1 MLHFSDASDQIVTEK
16 INDVTL
22 IAINRPES
30 RNAVNRQTAE
40 QLKQAFL
47 NFDKDK
53 YAHVAVLYGKG
64 NESDVILT
72 FLGILRC
79 LNLKA
84 FLNFDKDKY
93 ADVGVL

>member
-1 MLHFSDASDQIVTEK
+1 M
-16 INDVTL
+16 NDVTL

-64 NESDVILT
+64 TESRGGSQTFKVRGDKGRGAHQEGLT
-72 FLGILRC
+72 GTQ
-79 LNLKA
+79 NGGA
-84 FLNFDKDKY
+84 P
-93 ADVGVL
+93 